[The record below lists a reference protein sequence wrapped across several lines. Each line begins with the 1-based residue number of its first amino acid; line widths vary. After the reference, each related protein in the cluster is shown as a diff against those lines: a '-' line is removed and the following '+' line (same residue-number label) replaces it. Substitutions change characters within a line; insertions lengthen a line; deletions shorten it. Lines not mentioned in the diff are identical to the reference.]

1 MTHLNNDDSNYK
13 SDTISYISLA
23 KQIGM
28 IDYFQ
33 IIVIVVAWL
42 WDLQIY
48 LLSCLINTRI
58 IIYLSFFIFNTLFN
72 SLCLSVFLS
81 FSISVSICLSF
92 IFFTQAV

>member
-1 MTHLNNDDSNYK
+1 
-13 SDTISYISLA
+13 
-23 KQIGM
+23 M
-28 IDYFQ
+28 IDYLQ

-72 SLCLSVFLS
+72 SLSLSLSLCLLLFL
-81 FSISVSICLSF
+81 SISVSICLSF